1 LSSSGTA
8 SDRGAAAGEVS
19 YRQALPED
27 LPAVARLFLRAFPE
41 SVAHYAR
48 GPVKPDS
55 MEDAFAV
62 CLDAEPG
69 AFQLALVGGTVVGY
83 IFAPLYLPALFSTAL
98 RRGHLLRMAGRYL
111 TGKYGIGLRPVLVA
125 GLNFWHLW
133 REALQPRLRCDAR
146 VFSVAVDP
154 ALQGRGLGSGL
165 LRQAL
170 AYLRGR
176 GARCVRLEVRPDNTP
191 AVRAYERA
199 GFAVRGRTRDTQ
211 GEWLVMLMEL
221 G

>member
-1 LSSSGTA
+1 MPDAGATA
-8 SDRGAAAGEVS
+8 DQVC
-19 YRQALPED
+19 YRLALPAD

-48 GPVKPDS
+48 GPVAPGV

-69 AFQLALVGGTVVGY
+69 AFQVAVVGGEVAGY
-83 IFAPLYLPALFSTAL
+83 IFAPVYLPGLFSAAL
-98 RRGHLLRMAGRYL
+98 RRGHLWRMAGRYL
-111 TGKYGIGLRPVLVA
+111 SGAYGVGLRPVLVA
-125 GLNFWHLW
+125 ARNFWHLW
-133 REALQPRLRCDAR
+133 REALQPSLRCDAR

-154 ALQGRGLGSGL
+154 GFQGRGLGTGL
-165 LRQAL
+165 LREAL

-176 GARCVRLEVRPDNTP
+176 AARCVRLEVRPENVA
-191 AVRAYERA
+191 AVRVYERA
-199 GFAVRGRTRDTQ
+199 GFSVRGRTRDTQ

-221 G
+221 A